1 MKKNGLENINIK
13 NVVSQVK
20 LIVSDFVGRD
30 ARNVNMRHFLQ
41 GDLGLDSLDVM
52 ELSADIE
59 HKLRVY
65 LPDDLKKVSTVKSLI
80 QECINYYCRKN
91 LRHEFD

>member
-1 MKKNGLENINIK
+1 MRKDGLGNFNIK

-20 LIVSDFVGRD
+20 MIVSDFVGRD

-65 LPDDLKKVSTVKSLI
+65 LPEDLKKVPTVKSLI
-80 QECINYYCRKN
+80 QECTNYYNRKN
-91 LRHEFD
+91 LRHEFN